1 MASRL
6 FECESCSAYGKIS
19 LKGNEHAVEDIACCP
34 VCGADITQVEE
45 YDDEE

>member
-6 FECESCSAYGKIS
+6 FECEACGAYGKIT
-19 LKGNEHAVEDIACCP
+19 LKGNDHEVDDIICCP

-45 YDDEE
+45 FDEEE

>member
-6 FECESCSAYGKIS
+6 FECSECNAYGKIT
-19 LKGNEHAVEDIACCP
+19 LKGDEHEVEEIVCCP